1 MKNILIISFSDLK
14 SDPRVYRQIMFLKD
28 KFKITT
34 IGYKD
39 PEIEGVEFLQVV
51 PKNSFFDKIYSAW
64 ILTSRNF
71 EKYYWFRYDFSEVLN
86 KLRNRK
92 FDLIIANDVDSLPF
106 AFKIKGDAKILF
118 DAHEYSP
125 KEFEDS
131 FKWRFFFQK
140 YKIYLC
146 NKYINKVDC
155 MITVCDGIAK
165 EYEKN
170 FGVKPTVVTNAPF
183 YEDLKPSNVDENKI
197 KIIHHGGAIKA
208 RNIEKMID
216 LADYLDDRFTLYFML
231 VPTDPNYYEYL
242 KKYAE
247 KKNIVFLEPVKM
259 QDISK
264 KLNDFDIGV
273 YILNP
278 NGFNNLN
285 ALPNKLF
292 EFIQAR
298 LMLAIGPSP
307 EMAKIVKEYDLGIVS
322 DDFEPKTLANKINRL
337 KKEDI
342 IYYKNNSHIAA
353 KELCAEKNKEILI
366 SLIEELLT

>member
-1 MKNILIISFSDLK
+1 MKSILIISFSNLK

-34 IGYKD
+34 IGYEN
-39 PEIEGVEFLQVV
+39 PEIEGVEFLKVV
-51 PKNSFFDKIYSAW
+51 PKNSFCAKINSAW
-64 ILTSRNF
+64 ILTFRNF
-71 EKYYWFRYDFSEVLN
+71 EKYYRFKYDFSEVLSGLKN
-86 KLRNRK
+86 SK
-92 FDLIIANDVDSLPF
+92 FDLIIANDVDTLPF
-106 AFKIKGDAKILF
+106 AFKIKGNAKILF

-125 KEFEDS
+125 REFENS

-140 YKIYLC
+140 YKIFLC

-155 MITVCDGIAK
+155 MTTVCDGIAK

-170 FGVKPTVVTNAPF
+170 FGVKSTIITNAPF
-183 YEDLKPSNVDENKI
+183 YEDLKPSEVDENKI

-231 VPTDPNYYEYL
+231 VPTKPDYYEYL
-242 KKYAE
+242 KNYAE
-247 KKNIVFLEPVKM
+247 KKKNVIFLETVKM
-259 QDISK
+259 SDISK

-278 NGFNNLN
+278 NSFNNLN

-307 EMAKIVKEYDLGIVS
+307 EMAKIVK
-322 DDFEPKTLANKINRL
+322 K
-337 KKEDI
+337 
-342 IYYKNNSHIAA
+342 
-353 KELCAEKNKEILI
+353 
-366 SLIEELLT
+366 